1 MLPFLIKSYRR
12 PFFFNF
18 DKLLNFQM
26 QQRILTKWTRFQEIH
41 GSFHSV
47 TPELFKLLFWMHGR
61 FLIICIDRFHS
72 IKLKGSNED
81 AGKAALL
88 HRTTC
93 LRLAATG
100 KYEGEEETSAK
111 MESLFIKNHSYWA
124 KLANDLIFYLIHWFF
139 MTQNKKC
146 RFHERLQGQRIS
158 TEHFWHLLQNDQN

>member
-1 MLPFLIKSYRR
+1 MLTMIYRR
-12 PFFFNF
+12 PYISYAFIFDKVLQTTVYFHF

-61 FLIICIDRFHS
+61 LLIICIDRFHL

-111 MESLFIKNHSYWA
+111 MESLFIENHSYWA
-124 KLANDLIFYLIHWFF
+124 KSANDLINNLLFNQLIFYDS
-139 MTQNKKC
+139 
-146 RFHERLQGQRIS
+146 E
-158 TEHFWHLLQNDQN
+158 